1 MANPKTYLQYKA
13 LKLRDIAIYN
23 KKPNYLIEHRY

>member
-1 MANPKTYLQYKA
+1 MENTKTHFQYTNMSLR

-23 KKPNYLIEHRY
+23 KKPN